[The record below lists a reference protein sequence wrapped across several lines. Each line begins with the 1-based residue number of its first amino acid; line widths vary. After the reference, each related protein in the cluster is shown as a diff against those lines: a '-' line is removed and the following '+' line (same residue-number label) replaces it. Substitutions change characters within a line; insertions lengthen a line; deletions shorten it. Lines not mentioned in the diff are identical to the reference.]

1 MAFTKTSL
9 PFPRGFMLRAL
20 APLAAATVLCLSV
33 TAAVYL
39 LCTEAAATRLTEAE
53 AAYQAAKDAREKMLQ
68 NRQVQVRAKAAQQ
81 ELESVWKTLPTE
93 KDFAHLALDLSELG
107 RAEGVLIPGMN
118 YTLKPVKEQS
128 FATEATI
135 SFQATGS
142 YASIYRFIH
151 KLEHQSTYLVIDKLD
166 VRRLAQSNNNNKS
179 VTNLVSLNVT
189 LTTYLKSSSA
199 VAEIS

>member
-1 MAFTKTSL
+1 MAFSKASL
-9 PFPRGFMLRAL
+9 PLPRGFMLQSL
-20 APLAAATVLCLSV
+20 MPLALMTVLCLGVMAGVEVLYSE
-33 TAAVYL
+33 T
-39 LCTEAAATRLTEAE
+39 AATRLTEAE
-53 AAYQAAKDAREKMLQ
+53 AAYQAAKDAREKMFQ
-68 NRQVQVRAKAAQQ
+68 NRQVQLRAKAAQQ
-81 ELESVWKTLPTE
+81 ELEAVWTTLPTQ
-93 KDFAHLALDLSELG
+93 KDFTHLALDLSELG
-107 RAEGVLIPGMN
+107 RTEGVLIPGMN

-166 VRRLAQSNNNNKS
+166 VRRLTQSNNSNKS

-189 LTTYLKSSSA
+189 LTTYLKRSNATEVS
-199 VAEIS
+199 